1 MSSFVTRG
9 VALLSGNDCH
19 GESDAA
25 AAGFGLGKSAQAG
38 AAGEQRHEHQHGFH
52 VAWSAPVLV
61 FGLQP
66 ADAGLGALAEPETAA
81 AAAGFAV
88 AVV

>member
-1 MSSFVTRG
+1 MIPTSRQTRWAPFDGLSIWPQAGVIAARRQIFEHSPVSSFVTRG

-38 AAGEQRHEHQHGFH
+38 AAGEQRHEHQHR
-52 VAWSAPVLV
+52 S
-61 FGLQP
+61 
-66 ADAGLGALAEPETAA
+66 
-81 AAAGFAV
+81 
-88 AVV
+88 